1 MFMRPATR
9 GANLARAPRLGKR
22 GVGRVFLALVLVLVL
37 GGFLVPGGSLRAAP
51 SDSAQ
56 GPVPAILSE
65 KDRQHYIEIF
75 ALQETGEWIAADRQI
90 GKLEN
95 RILVGHLLAQRYLH
109 PTAYR
114 SKFDELRRWL
124 KVYADHPDAGRIYR
138 LALRRKPR
146 NARNPKR
153 PVGTYITG
161 LEKLAKMEGAAPARS
176 AKAEREARKLRVRVR
191 YRLRKG
197 YTQRAESALTDKNA
211 NRYLDALSYDAL
223 QANVAAGYLSKGKI
237 ETAYALSL
245 KSIDRSGWG
254 VPDAYWVAGRAAW
267 RMRHFDAAG
276 KHFRALASIKD
287 ISADLTTAA
296 AYWAARNELIH
307 RRPQNVTRW
316 LNAAAEHPQTF
327 YGILA
332 RRALGLRNGYAWEAP
347 RLTRED
353 VGRIEAMTRGVRA
366 LGLLEVGQRYRAER
380 ELRAVAAE
388 PELTRPVLA
397 LATHFSLSSLS
408 VRLSGLL
415 SFGEGHPGVAYPI
428 PPWIPEEGYAV
439 DRALLYAI
447 MHQESVFNVR
457 AKSPAGARGLMQL
470 LPRTANLMVRGR
482 PFSGVRRDRLFQPEL
497 NLAIGQKF
505 VLHLLNNEQIQG
517 NLFLLTAAYNAGLG
531 RVTGWQRKVMP
542 KDDDALL
549 FIESLP
555 SKETRI
561 FVKRVFRN
569 LWIYRERLGQETPS
583 IEAIL
588 GGEWPVYIALDGAEK
603 DPQVA
608 EHGD

>member
-1 MFMRPATR
+1 MFMRPASC
-9 GANLARAPRLGKR
+9 GANFVVWG
-22 GVGRVFLALVLVLVL
+22 GRVFLALVLV
-37 GGFLVPGGSLRAAP
+37 GFLIPQGSVRAAP
-51 SDSAQ
+51 SETVQD
-56 GPVPAILSE
+56 PVPLILSD
-65 KDRQHYIEIF
+65 KDRQRYREIF
-75 ALQETGEWIAADRQI
+75 ALQEEGKWIAADRQM
-90 GKLEN
+90 KRLEN

-109 PTAYR
+109 PIAYR

-124 KVYADHPDAGRIYR
+124 KAYADHPDAGRIYR
-138 LALRRKPR
+138 LAIHRKPKG
-146 NARNPKR
+146 ARNPSR
-153 PVGTYITG
+153 PIGTYITG
-161 LEKLAKMEGAAPARS
+161 LEKWAEMRDAASLRS
-176 AKAEREARKLRVRVR
+176 AKAARGLRKLRAQIR

-197 YTQRAESALTDKNA
+197 YTQRAENALTDKKA
-211 NRYLDALSYDAL
+211 NRYLDSLSYDAL
-223 QANVAAGYLSKGKI
+223 QADVAAGYLSKGKA
-237 ETAYALSL
+237 EKAYALAL
-245 KSIDRSGWG
+245 KSIERSGVA

-276 KHFRALASIKD
+276 EHFRILASIQD

-332 RRALGLRNGYAWEAP
+332 RRALGLRNGYAWAEP

-353 VGRIEAMTRGVRA
+353 AGRIEAMTRGVRA
-366 LGLLEVGQRYRAER
+366 LALLEVGQRYRAER

-397 LATHFSLSSLS
+397 LATHFNLPSLS

-415 SFGEGHPGVAYPI
+415 SDGEGHPGVAYPI
-428 PPWIPEEGYAV
+428 PPWIPQEGYAV
-439 DRALLYAI
+439 DRALLFAI

-482 PFSGVRRDRLFQPEL
+482 PFSGVRRYRLFQPEL

-505 VLHLLNNEQIQG
+505 VLHLLKNEQIQG
-517 NLFLLTAAYNAGLG
+517 NLFLLTASYNAGLR

-555 SKETRI
+555 SRETRI

-583 IEAIL
+583 LDAIL
-588 GGEWPVYIALDGAEK
+588 GGEWPIYIALDGAEK
-603 DPQVA
+603 APQVA
-608 EHGD
+608 EYGN